1 MNDQTNEGEWRA
13 KARLKTSPTT
23 ISPEA
28 RAYLEMMAAMPPTQR
43 PRPDDREGWLKLI
56 PELEN
61 IFAPRADAMLAAAKS
76 KVETRQMGGVAVHV
90 ATPKGMEA
98 QAAKRAYIYI
108 HGGAFVFG
116 GGKWPA
122 ANAAAAADAV
132 GCTVYSIDYRMAPM
146 HPFPQAPEDCLA
158 VYREVIKHHAP
169 SATAIGGSSA
179 GGNLALVTGLM
190 IRDRGLPQPAALVLF
205 TPEVDLTET
214 GDTFQTH
221 EGVDVVLKG
230 GVMDCN
236 LVYANGRDL
245 REPYLSPLFADYT
258 ADFPPVFVQTGTRD
272 IFLSNCALLHR
283 KMLKAGMDAELHVWE
298 AMPHGGFGGASPE
311 DADVDAAVKEFLER
325 RWKA

>member
-1 MNDQTNEGEWRA
+1 
-13 KARLKTSPTT
+13 
-23 ISPEA
+23 
-28 RAYLEMMAAMPPTQR
+28 MMAAMPPTQR
-43 PRPDDREGWLKLI
+43 PQPDDREGWLRLI

-61 IFAPRADAMLAAAKS
+61 IFAPRAEAMLAAAKS
-76 KVETRQMGGVAVHV
+76 KVEARQMGGVTVHV
-90 ATPKGMEA
+90 AVPPNMDA

-146 HPFPQAPEDCLA
+146 HPFPQAPEDCVS
-158 VYREVIKHHAP
+158 VYREVVKHHAP
-169 SATAIGGSSA
+169 SSTAIGGSSA
-179 GGNLALVTGLM
+179 GGNLALVSALM
-190 IRDRGLPQPAALVLF
+190 IRDRRLPQPAAVVLF

-236 LVYANGRDL
+236 LVYAPGRDL
-245 REPYLSPLFADYT
+245 REPYLSPLFAEYT
-258 ADFPPVFVQTGTRD
+258 KDFPPVFIQTGTRD

-283 KMLKAGMDAELHVWE
+283 RMLKAGVRAELHVWE

-311 DADVDAAVKEFLER
+311 DVDVDNAARAFLER
-325 RWKA
+325 CWTN